1 MVELRENPD
10 KNHIE
15 IKFGTEVKEH
25 VRNDQKKSPIDWT
38 LGKPFWAHFQ
48 NGRFRPNHQNFDVI
62 KIISITYRWKDNLML
77 SRKFA

>member
-25 VRNDQKKSPIDWT
+25 VRNNKKKFKMAD
-38 LGKPFWAHFQ
+38 LGQ
-48 NGRFRPNHQNFDVI
+48 TS
-62 KIISITYRWKDNLML
+62 KILM
-77 SRKFA
+77 SSKS